1 MNECTHACTHACTN
15 QRAGESLATK
25 AGYLT
30 GVGGTWEAHSYQQ
43 KTLRVTHVP
52 GDTFASPCG
61 VRRGRRRR
69 GAGRTAVPTPPSTPT
84 RWSLGKQEASFL
96 LQLPAARS
104 LVNKC
109 GHPGKEGRL
118 AAALVTARYGP
129 HPGGGATSPTFLSCP
144 SFF

>member
-1 MNECTHACTHACTN
+1 MGPSLLPTENT
-15 QRAGESLATK
+15 AGHTRPWGHLRFALRSQTRPQAP
-25 AGYLT
+25 
-30 GVGGTWEAHSYQQ
+30 GGGADSRPHSAVHPD
-43 KTLRVTHVP
+43 TLE
-52 GDTFASPCG
+52 
-61 VRRGRRRR
+61 
-69 GAGRTAVPTPPSTPT
+69 PS
-84 RWSLGKQEASFL
+84 QEASFL